1 SADGRIIADKILSA
15 RLTLLYAPSGVG
27 KSSVLNASTIP
38 TLEGEDCCVLC
49 FDAWAGSDP
58 ITAIKDMLAAMAASI
73 GVIEPLAGAPTIAEL
88 SRLMTGNGKTL
99 VLVFDQFEEFLVN
112 HANALD
118 PLRKEIA
125 GLVRAQTIDA
135 RVLICLREEF
145 LAALEPFR
153 QDILT

>member
-1 SADGRIIADKILSA
+1 
-15 RLTLLYAPSGVG
+15 
-27 KSSVLNASTIP
+27 
-38 TLEGEDCCVLC
+38 EGEDCCVLC

-99 VLVFDQFEEFLVN
+99 VLVFDQFDEFLVN

-153 QDILT
+153 QDILTLFQSTYRLEPLAIKEVEDAIFKPAKHFDGDV

>member
-1 SADGRIIADKILSA
+1 MSAMRNNTRPADAGSMPYVGMRPYGREEKDWFYGRSADGRIIADKILSA

-99 VLVFDQFEEFLVN
+99 VLVFDQFE
-112 HANALD
+112 
-118 PLRKEIA
+118 
-125 GLVRAQTIDA
+125 
-135 RVLICLREEF
+135 
-145 LAALEPFR
+145 
-153 QDILT
+153 